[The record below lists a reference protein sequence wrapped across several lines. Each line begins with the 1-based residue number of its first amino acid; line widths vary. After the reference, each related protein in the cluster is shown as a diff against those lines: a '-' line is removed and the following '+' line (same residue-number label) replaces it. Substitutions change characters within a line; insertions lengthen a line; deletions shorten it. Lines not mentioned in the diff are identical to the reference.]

1 MGHDAASTPLEAY
14 FEVCT
19 VAGLNVTG
27 IRIQRLSGDVW
38 RHQQVSHQGYIQ
50 RDLPSSPTV
59 DHVHPLQAEYM
70 SGYSQVSMQFI
81 SAQKTLRG
89 LASCFSREGLYASKH
104 NW

>member
-38 RHQQVSHQGYIQ
+38 SYQQASALLLNLIQ
-50 RDLPSSPTV
+50 
-59 DHVHPLQAEYM
+59 
-70 SGYSQVSMQFI
+70 
-81 SAQKTLRG
+81 
-89 LASCFSREGLYASKH
+89 C
-104 NW
+104 